1 MEEESHSE
9 ESSPSRRLLSEVE
22 KAKDDLDDFFKS
34 FEEEAVTPAFAHAQ
48 EHPAPVFDKRNGG
61 SRQQQCS
68 CSNDMDALIAQI
80 ERGKAELVA
89 LRTEKDA
96 EIEELKS
103 QVRQLKDNGLVAGL
117 SSSCGIQPTDAKNLG
132 DGTLEQLVATQKH
145 ARTLGEKCSQLRA
158 ELRALK
164 ARGQQCTTEGSPMP
178 SQWRSQAA
186 MQANPVFM
194 KHSPQQGGKPLAN
207 SSAGLDEDNKVV

>member
-1 MEEESHSE
+1 MEGALTNISNLPASRRHENSRHRLKQLMEEESHSE

-80 ERGKAELVA
+80 ERGWHRAVSSLINSRRYA
-89 LRTEKDA
+89 LRKGRVGCFA
-96 EIEELKS
+96 Y
-103 QVRQLKDNGLVAGL
+103 
-117 SSSCGIQPTDAKNLG
+117 
-132 DGTLEQLVATQKH
+132 
-145 ARTLGEKCSQLRA
+145 
-158 ELRALK
+158 
-164 ARGQQCTTEGSPMP
+164 
-178 SQWRSQAA
+178 
-186 MQANPVFM
+186 
-194 KHSPQQGGKPLAN
+194 
-207 SSAGLDEDNKVV
+207 